1 MTGHEYSDIMLYLF
15 IVFYVGERKKKKPTG
30 DRCKFLYMQMYRY
43 MYVLNKKKIKT

>member
-1 MTGHEYSDIMLYLF
+1 ML
-15 IVFYVGERKKKKPTG
+15 VSAKKKKKKYPTG